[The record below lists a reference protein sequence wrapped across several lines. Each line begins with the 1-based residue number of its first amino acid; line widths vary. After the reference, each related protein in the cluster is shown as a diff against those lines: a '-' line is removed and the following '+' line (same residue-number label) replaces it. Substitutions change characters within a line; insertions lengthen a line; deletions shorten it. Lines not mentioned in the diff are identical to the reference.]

1 MLTKIVDDCIHKLR
15 PLMKAGITQ
24 LVCSPIFDTQSSYKI
39 EYGIDGKRK
48 VFIKD
53 IATWKEHKF
62 IDMTLEDSLSNS
74 GYPMLQPVSRLQLKG
89 CVISCVVVRSGNN
102 TYFFAQDV
110 SFLKYPS
117 LESSCRNTLSL
128 LPDECLSIYP
138 YFIDAD
144 FTGLKPI
151 QARQYISQLYNDI
164 RGMLNQTSGPLSFS
178 KNSNKSLSK
187 LISLYPKIPEYAFTG
202 INFQRKST
210 DVER

>member
-39 EYGIDGKRK
+39 EYGVDGKRK

-62 IDMTLEDSLSNS
+62 IDITLEDNLSNS
-74 GYPMLQPVSRLQLKG
+74 GYPMIQPVSRIQLKG
-89 CVISCVVVRSGNN
+89 CVISCSAVRCGDY

-110 SFLKYPS
+110 SFLKYPN

-128 LPDECLSIYP
+128 LPDECLSMYP
-138 YFIDAD
+138 YFVDAD
-144 FTGLKPI
+144 FTGLKPT
-151 QARQYISQLYNDI
+151 QAKHYIEGIYKDMCSL
-164 RGMLNQTSGPLSFS
+164 LNQTSGPLSFS
-178 KNSNKSLSK
+178 KNSNKSLFK
-187 LISLYPKIPEYAFTG
+187 LISLYPKIPEYSFTG

-210 DVER
+210 DDK